1 MQFLYVDESG
11 DSGLTPTSPVQ
22 HFFLA
27 GLAIDPLRLQ
37 GISADLHRFR
47 QHLATKYGL
56 LISEEIHASAFIS
69 KPGPVAHIP
78 LNERLRILLE
88 CLDWCRRRTDVHLL
102 AVGMDK
108 RQAVTNTVFQ
118 DVWRQLLLLFDAHL
132 ATAGPAQGLVFC
144 DNTDGIKL
152 TTLMHTLR
160 QPSSPAS
167 SLASGP
173 AGPTLQ
179 HVIGDPV
186 LWDSRTSYLHQ
197 MVDVIAYFAKQ
208 LFEPNRRV
216 REKGAHNYFHRLAP
230 INLLVKQQQAGIR
243 MV

>member
-27 GLAIDPLRLQ
+27 GLAIDPLHLQ
-37 GISADLHRFR
+37 SISADLHRFR
-47 QHLATKYGL
+47 QHLAAKYGL

-88 CLDWCRRRTDVHLL
+88 CVDWCRRRTDVQLL

-118 DVWRQLLLLFDAHL
+118 DAWRQLLRLFDVHL
-132 ATAGPAQGLVFC
+132 TTAAGPGPAQGLVFC
-144 DNTDGIKL
+144 DNTDGAKL
-152 TTLMHTLR
+152 THLMHTLR
-160 QPSSPAS
+160 QPPA
-167 SLASGP
+167 P
-173 AGPTLQ
+173 AGVPAVAPLQ
-179 HVIGDPV
+179 QVIGDPV

-208 LFEPNRRV
+208 LYEPNRRV
-216 REKGAHNYFHRLAP
+216 REKGAHNYFHRPAP
-230 INLLVKQQQAGIR
+230 INLLVQQGLPPIW